1 MGGTFNPLH
10 NGHLLLAKGVAEV
23 CGFERVMLIP
33 TNVPPHKAAPDLA
46 SAEHRLEFCR
56 LAAEEDSLFWPQDIE
71 IKREGKSYTIDTL
84 EELAEI
90 YPDEEF
96 ALIMGADMFLTLHQW
111 MRWKDILKC
120 ATVCGVKRKGVP
132 SELDEYAEGLRE
144 LGAKIMLPETDVPE
158 VSSTQLRE
166 MLKNGEDVGELIPKN
181 IADYIYENG
190 LYRKNQEL

>member
-56 LAAEEDSLFWPQDIE
+56 LAAEEDSLFWPLDIE

-144 LGAKIMLPETDVPE
+144 LGAKILLPETDVPE
-158 VSSTQLRE
+158 LSYTQLRV
-166 MLKNGEDVGELIPKN
+166 ML
-181 IADYIYENG
+181 
-190 LYRKNQEL
+190 